1 MKLITDFL
9 SRKSTFSHASYAA
22 FRPSYPPSLYD
33 TVLAYHHGPK
43 KTCVDLGCGHGIV
56 ARYLSRS
63 FSKVIGTDS
72 SDGMIEQARSST
84 PQDGYPNLTFRK
96 SSAESL
102 TFLENESVD
111 LVVAGQ
117 AAHWFDTTV
126 LFPEME
132 RIVRKGGSKYF
143 RSP

>member
-1 MKLITDFL
+1 
-9 SRKSTFSHASYAA
+9 
-22 FRPSYPPSLYD
+22 
-33 TVLAYHHGPK
+33 
-43 KTCVDLGCGHGIV
+43 
-56 ARYLSRS
+56 
-63 FSKVIGTDS
+63 
-72 SDGMIEQARSST
+72 MIEQAYFST
-84 PQDGYPNLTFRK
+84 AQAEYPNLTFQK

-132 RIVRKGGSKYF
+132 RILRQRGSKYF
-143 RSP
+143 HSSHFLSGTESWVLRHILEVATWTYLKAPYTASNKKD

>member
-1 MKLITDFL
+1 ML
-9 SRKSTFSHASYAA
+9 
-22 FRPSYPPSLYD
+22 
-33 TVLAYHHGPK
+33 
-43 KTCVDLGCGHGIV
+43 
-56 ARYLSRS
+56 
-63 FSKVIGTDS
+63 
-72 SDGMIEQARSST
+72 EQARSST
-84 PQDGYPNLTFRK
+84 AQEDHPNLTFRK

-132 RIVRKGGSKYF
+132 RILRKRGSKYF
-143 RSP
+143 QS